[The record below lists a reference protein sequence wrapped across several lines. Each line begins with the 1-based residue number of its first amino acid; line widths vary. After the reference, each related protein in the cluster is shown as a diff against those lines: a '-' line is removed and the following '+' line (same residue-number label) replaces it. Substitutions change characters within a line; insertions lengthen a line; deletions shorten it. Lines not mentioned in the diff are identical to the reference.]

1 MRCRPRPASRQDD
14 DGEMSGSKINR
25 GRNLTS
31 LDLRLR
37 RFVQVRSEPT
47 QSHADTDT
55 QAKLNIGMPYRVGV
69 WVPIPAGLKAP
80 NLAESRRPRRL
91 DAQRG

>member
-1 MRCRPRPASRQDD
+1 
-14 DGEMSGSKINR
+14 MSGSKINR

-31 LDLRLR
+31 LDPLPRPQTET
-37 RFVQVRSEPT
+37 FCPSQTSEPI
-47 QSHADTDT
+47 QSHTDTDT

-69 WVPIPAGLKAP
+69 WVPIPAGLEAP

-91 DAQRG
+91 DAQRGYLGGTGVPNL

>member
-1 MRCRPRPASRQDD
+1 
-14 DGEMSGSKINR
+14 MSGSKINR

-31 LDLRLR
+31 LDPLPRPQTET
-37 RFVQVRSEPT
+37 FCPSQTSEPT
-47 QSHADTDT
+47 QSHYYPTLI
-55 QAKLNIGMPYRVGV
+55 QIVRILRLAKLNIGMPYRVGV
-69 WVPIPAGLKAP
+69 WVPIPAGLEAP